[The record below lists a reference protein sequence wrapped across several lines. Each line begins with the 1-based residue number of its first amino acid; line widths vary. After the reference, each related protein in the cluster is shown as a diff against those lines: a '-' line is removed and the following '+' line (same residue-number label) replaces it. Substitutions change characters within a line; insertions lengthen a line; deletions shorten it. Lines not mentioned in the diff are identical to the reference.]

1 MSAARD
7 MSAAGGQGAPPY
19 YVVVIPAYNEAA
31 TIRDVARRAV
41 RQVERVIVVD
51 DGSTDGTAAVLEGL
65 PVTLLRQPRNLGKA
79 ASLWRGMELAL
90 QAGAEAVITLD
101 GDSQHA
107 PEDIPRL
114 IALHER
120 HPACIVIGSR
130 LHERHKIP
138 RNRYYANRLANFWIA
153 WAAGYP
159 IPDSQS
165 GFRLYPAAV
174 LRAVPVAH
182 GPGAG
187 FVFESEILIEAGRRG
202 VTSLA
207 VPVAAVYGDHLR
219 ASHFRKVADVTLIV
233 LMVARKLLAR
243 GLHPM
248 GLLRSLGPVPRPSPA
263 PAAPPRAR
271 RGRGRQER
279 RRA

>member
-1 MSAARD
+1 MSAAD
-7 MSAAGGQGAPPY
+7 GMSGSRYA
-19 YVVVIPAYNEAA
+19 VVIPAYNEAA
-31 TIRDVARRAV
+31 TIRDVARRAAH
-41 RQVERVIVVD
+41 QVKRVIVVD
-51 DGSTDGTAAVLEGL
+51 DGSTDGTAAALEGL
-65 PVTLLRQPRNLGKA
+65 PVTLLRYPRNRGKA
-79 ASLWRGMELAL
+79 ASLWRGITRAL
-90 QAGAEAVITLD
+90 EEGAEAVITLD

-120 HPACIVIGSR
+120 YPACIVIGSR

-138 RNRYYANRLANFWIA
+138 RSRYYANRVANFWIA

-174 LRAVPVAH
+174 LRDVRVAH

-202 VTSLA
+202 ITSLA
-207 VPVAAVYGDHLR
+207 VPVAAVYGAHLR
-219 ASHFRKVADVTLIV
+219 ASHFRKVADVALIV

-243 GLHPM
+243 GLSPA
-248 GLLRSLGPVPRPSPA
+248 GLLRSLRPVALPA
-263 PAAPPRAR
+263 PAPGSGRKGEAR
-271 RGRGRQER
+271 R